1 MDDNYIEIPA
11 DVRRWLN
18 RQPGYDGIHVKAN
31 TFTNQEK
38 WLLGRTDAQII
49 DYARSE
55 PFWTC
60 PLFHGKCPQAGKTCG
75 GGDNKKRDEQ
85 ACWEL
90 FRKWAI
96 TPIEPTK
103 IKGENHNGYNEKRR
117 GFNQFAGN

>member
-11 DVRRWLN
+11 EVRRWLN

-103 IKGENHNGYNEKRR
+103 IKGES
-117 GFNQFAGN
+117 Q